1 MHLKKIHIIFLY
13 NSSTYTEKEEKYA
26 EQEEQEARSIQLRLA
41 KQLDEAD
48 FSLDVFSTPG
58 QKEEKETTNEIHLKT
73 DLSGLSERQKDQLFK
88 KDSPEFE
95 GLVQDFQQRLE
106 ESEKILEPVLDYFK
120 SKKLENLPIFEFV
133 ATKNKLI
140 LNYCTNV
147 AFYLVLKSKRIP
159 IKNHP
164 LVKRLVQM
172 RQLLIQLEDK
182 YISVVKPQLELL
194 LEELSDGKDV
204 VIRIPGEEKK
214 VEVKKKKLKMM
225 KSMEVDGD
233 DDEDDL
239 DLDDIK
245 LDESSDEE
253 KKVEDDESDDNE
265 DDKDM
270 EEEIEGGEIEEAGE
284 ETAKRPITY
293 QIAKNKG
300 LKQFRKKELRNPRV
314 KHKLK
319 YKKALIRRK
328 GAIRT
333 VRKEVKRYGG
343 EMSGIKAT
351 VKKGIKIK

>member
-1 MHLKKIHIIFLY
+1 M
-13 NSSTYTEKEEKYA
+13 
-26 EQEEQEARSIQLRLA
+26 
-41 KQLDEAD
+41 DEAD

-58 QKEEKETTNEIHLKT
+58 QNEEKETSTEIHLKT
-73 DLSGLSERQKDQLFK
+73 DLSQLSERQKDQLFK

-106 ESEKILEPVLDYFK
+106 ESEQILEPVLDYFK
-120 SKKLENLPIFEFV
+120 SKKLEKLPIFEFV

-182 YISVVKPQLELL
+182 YVSVVKPQLELL
-194 LEELSDGKDV
+194 LEELSEGKDV

-214 VEVKKKKLKMM
+214 VEIKKKKLKMM
-225 KSMEVDGD
+225 KSMEVDD
-233 DDEDDL
+233 DDDDL
-239 DLDDIK
+239 DLDNIK
-245 LDESSDEE
+245 LDESSDDEN
-253 KKVEDDESDDNE
+253 KVEDDESDDND

-284 ETAKRPITY
+284 ENAKRPITY

-328 GAIRT
+328 GAVRT

>member
-1 MHLKKIHIIFLY
+1 MILNTNFSLFT
-13 NSSTYTEKEEKYA
+13 SSTYTEKEEKYA

-58 QKEEKETTNEIHLKT
+58 QKEVKETTTEIHLKT

-120 SKKLENLPIFEFV
+120 LKKLENLPIFEFV

-182 YISVVKPQLELL
+182 YVSIVKPQLEIL
-194 LEELSDGKDV
+194 LEELHDGKDV

-214 VEVKKKKLKMM
+214 VEIKKKKLKMM
-225 KSMEVDGD
+225 KSMEV

-245 LDESSDEE
+245 LDESSDDENNVPTKE
-253 KKVEDDESDDNE
+253 EDDESDDN
-265 DDKDM
+265 DDEKDM
-270 EEEIEGGEIEEAGE
+270 EAEIEGGEIEEAGE
-284 ETAKRPITY
+284 GGIAKRPITY

>member
-1 MHLKKIHIIFLY
+1 M
-13 NSSTYTEKEEKYA
+13 
-26 EQEEQEARSIQLRLA
+26 RLA

-58 QKEEKETTNEIHLKT
+58 QKEEKETATEIHLKT
-73 DLSGLSERQKDQLFK
+73 DLSGLSERQKEQLFK

-106 ESEKILEPVLDYFK
+106 ESEQILEPVLDYFK
-120 SKKLENLPIFEFV
+120 LKKLESLPIFEFV

-147 AFYLVLKSKRIP
+147 AFYLVLKAKRIP

-182 YISVVKPQLELL
+182 YVSVVKPQLELL
-194 LEELSDGKDV
+194 LEELRDGKDV

-225 KSMEVDGD
+225 KSMEVDD
-233 DDEDDL
+233 DDDDL

-253 KKVEDDESDDNE
+253 NNKVVDDESDDND

-270 EEEIEGGEIEEAGE
+270 EEEVDGGEIEVVGE
-284 ETAKRPITY
+284 ENAKRPITY

-328 GAIRT
+328 GAVRT

>member
-1 MHLKKIHIIFLY
+1 M
-13 NSSTYTEKEEKYA
+13 
-26 EQEEQEARSIQLRLA
+26 RLA

-58 QKEEKETTNEIHLKT
+58 QKEEKETATEIHLKA

-106 ESEKILEPVLDYFK
+106 ESETILEPVLDYFK

-133 ATKNKLI
+133 ATQNKLI

-147 AFYLVLKSKRIP
+147 AFYLVLKARRIP

-182 YISVVKPQLELL
+182 YVSVVKPQLELL
-194 LEELSDGKDV
+194 LEELRDGKEV

-225 KSMEVDGD
+225 KSMEVD

-253 KKVEDDESDDNE
+253 NNKVEDDESDDND

-270 EEEIEGGEIEEAGE
+270 EEEVEGGEIEVIGE
-284 ETAKRPITY
+284 ENAKRPITY

-328 GAIRT
+328 GAVRT

>member
-1 MHLKKIHIIFLY
+1 M
-13 NSSTYTEKEEKYA
+13 
-26 EQEEQEARSIQLRLA
+26 
-41 KQLDEAD
+41 DEAD

-58 QKEEKETTNEIHLKT
+58 QNEEKETSTEIHLKT
-73 DLSGLSERQKDQLFK
+73 DLSQLSERQKDQLFK

-106 ESEKILEPVLDYFK
+106 ESEQILEPVLDYFK
-120 SKKLENLPIFEFV
+120 SKKLEKLPIFEFV

-182 YISVVKPQLELL
+182 YVSVVKPQLELL
-194 LEELSDGKDV
+194 LEELSEGKDV
-204 VIRIPGEEKK
+204 VIRIPGEENK
-214 VEVKKKKLKMM
+214 VEIKKKKLKMM
-225 KSMEVDGD
+225 KSMEVDD
-233 DDEDDL
+233 DDDL
-239 DLDDIK
+239 DLDNIK

-253 KKVEDDESDDNE
+253 NKVEDDESDDND

-284 ETAKRPITY
+284 ENAKRPITY

-328 GAIRT
+328 GAVRT